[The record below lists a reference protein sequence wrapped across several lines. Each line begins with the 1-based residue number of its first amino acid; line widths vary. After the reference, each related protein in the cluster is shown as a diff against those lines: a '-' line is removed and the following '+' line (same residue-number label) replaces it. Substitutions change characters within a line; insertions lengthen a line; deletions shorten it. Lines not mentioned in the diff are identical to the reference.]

1 MGFYNITIYD
11 MSESAIIHV
20 GPLNYTQTN
29 ESEQNLITEEFM
41 SELLVDEQ
49 YIVEIVVDS
58 IGVKR
63 VIRTKFNITNS
74 KLHRLYKASGHGIVI
89 YKI

>member
-11 MSESAIIHV
+11 IMSESAIIHV

-49 YIVEIVVDS
+49 YIVEIVVDMQHWCKES
-58 IGVKR
+58 NK
-63 VIRTKFNITNS
+63 N
-74 KLHRLYKASGHGIVI
+74 
-89 YKI
+89 KIQYY